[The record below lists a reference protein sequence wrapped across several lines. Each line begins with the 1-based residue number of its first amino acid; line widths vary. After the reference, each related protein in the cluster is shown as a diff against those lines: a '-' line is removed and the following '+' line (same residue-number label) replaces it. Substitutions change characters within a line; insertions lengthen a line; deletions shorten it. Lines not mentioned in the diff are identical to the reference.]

1 VKYSEYLIERLAA
14 LGYTECYFVA
24 GGNSMHLLDAA
35 RRRMRCVPYV
45 HEVSAA
51 IAAEYFNEV
60 SDASNRRA
68 FVLVTAGPGLT
79 NAVTALAGAYL
90 ESRELLVLGGQVKT
104 SDLATDGL
112 RQRGIQEV
120 DGVAIARPVTKL
132 AVRLE
137 TPVFGDELDELLRLT
152 SNGRPGPVFLEICLD
167 VQAKPIEHLPV
178 PRVNHSTS
186 SPAATPSQLETL
198 ADWISESSRP
208 VLLLG
213 GGISRKMKRQ
223 IHDVLNQVQ
232 IPTMTTWNGADRL
245 ESDHPLYLGRP
256 NTWGQRSSNIIL
268 QQADLVVVLGS
279 RLGLQQTG
287 FNWQAFAPLARVVQV
302 DIDDRELK
310 KGHPR
315 VDLSIH
321 ADANDVLNRFT
332 AFPSQSWPEWTDF
345 AREVRALLPLSEN
358 SNLVADPYINTY
370 DFVEALSDAADPD
383 DVIIPCSSG
392 GAFTVMMQAF
402 QQRTGQRIV
411 TNKGLAS
418 MGYGL
423 AGAIGACMARPASRV
438 ILVEGDGGFSQNLQE
453 LATVRRNNLNL
464 KILIFANNGYASI
477 RMTQSNYFNGE
488 YLGCDTSTGLGF
500 PEWQLLATT
509 YGLDFVEVGR
519 ELWQSPALSLLW
531 NSPNPA
537 LLMIPVDPAQT
548 YFPKISSRVTSSGSM
563 ESAPLHLMSPDLP
576 DEVARR
582 VLRYLPS

>member
-1 VKYSEYLIERLAA
+1 MKYSEYLIERLAV

-35 RRRMRCVPYV
+35 RKRMRCVPYV

-60 SDASNRRA
+60 SGTSNRRA

-79 NAVTALAGAYL
+79 NTITALAGAHL

-104 SDLATDGL
+104 SDLSTDGL

-137 TPVFGDELDELLRLT
+137 TPVIGDALDDLLRVT

-167 VQAKPIEHLPV
+167 VQAKPIDQV
-178 PRVNHSTS
+178 SVTRVASPMS
-186 SPAATPSQLETL
+186 SPVATPSQLEAL
-198 ADWISESSRP
+198 AHWISESSRP

-213 GGISRKMKRQ
+213 GGISHNMKGR
-223 IHDVLNQVQ
+223 IHEVLNRVQ

-245 ESDHPLYLGRP
+245 ESDHPLYFGRP

-287 FNWQAFAPLARVVQV
+287 FNWQGFAPLARVVQV
-302 DIDDRELK
+302 DIDDQELK

-315 VDLSIH
+315 LDLAIH
-321 ADANDVLNRFT
+321 ADANDLLSHLSSC
-332 AFPSQSWPEWTDF
+332 PSQSWPEWTSF
-345 AREVRALLPLSEN
+345 ARDVRASLPLSED
-358 SNLVADPYINTY
+358 SNLVANPYVNTY
-370 DFVEALSDAADPD
+370 DFVEALSNAAGPD

-402 QQRTGQRIV
+402 RQRAGQRIV

-423 AGAIGACMARPASRV
+423 AGAIGACMARPTSRV
-438 ILVEGDGGFSQNLQE
+438 ILVEGDGGFS
-453 LATVRRNNLNL
+453 
-464 KILIFANNGYASI
+464 KIFK
-477 RMTQSNYFNGE
+477 
-488 YLGCDTSTGLGF
+488 
-500 PEWQLLATT
+500 
-509 YGLDFVEVGR
+509 
-519 ELWQSPALSLLW
+519 
-531 NSPNPA
+531 NSP
-537 LLMIPVDPAQT
+537 
-548 YFPKISSRVTSSGSM
+548 RC
-563 ESAPLHLMSPDLP
+563 
-576 DEVARR
+576 DETT
-582 VLRYLPS
+582 